1 MKFKKIIISIIM
13 VFLILSGSLILIL
26 NSFFQVN
33 LTELNGSGELQETY
47 ISPDGKYQA
56 DLFLINKGGAT
67 VGFQER
73 VSITSLTDNKREF
86 DDETIYWLY
95 PANDD
100 TSIEWKDNDKIEIN
114 NKIISIKDPDSYY
127 HWKKDNDY

>member
-1 MKFKKIIISIIM
+1 MKFKKIIFIIIIM
-13 VFLILSGSLILIL
+13 FVILFGSLILIL

-33 LTELNGSGELQETY
+33 LTELSGSGELQETY

-67 VGFQER
+67 VDFQER

-100 TSIEWKDNDKIEIN
+100 TFIEWRGNNKIAIN
-114 NKIISIKDPDSYY
+114 NKIIFIKDPDSYY
-127 HWKKDNDY
+127 NWKKDND